1 MPRVKNHWREERG
14 AVGWLLIGILI
25 GIVLVIWAVFSLVF

>member
-1 MPRVKNHWREERG
+1 MNRIDIRNQRG

-25 GIVLVIWAVFSLVF
+25 GIFLVFYAVFALIF

>member
-1 MPRVKNHWREERG
+1 MNRLDIRSQTG

-25 GIVLVIWAVFSLVF
+25 GIFLVFYAVFALIF

>member
-1 MPRVKNHWREERG
+1 MDIRNQSG

-25 GIVLVIWAVFSLVF
+25 GIFLVFYAFFALIF

>member
-1 MPRVKNHWREERG
+1 MKRLDIRNQVG

-25 GIVLVIWAVFSLVF
+25 GIFLVFYAVFALIF